1 MNSALS
7 RRRGAR
13 GSFSRWGP
21 GPRCWPG
28 QDFSSYKSVSEARK
42 RAPGQLL
49 RGLMKAPGAPRQ
61 SFRHLGCGL
70 ECLLQAMRTED
81 VPRGACRT
89 GSRGPCE
96 NLMRRHR
103 RCQSTSRAT
112 KSPASGARGHQ
123 FSSVREAHPSNFAS
137 SARPRA
143 GIKDAS
149 LARSTATYSIPF
161 AVCQR
166 RHSCPICFL
175 AVIARDAHARWR
187 ALKLHASRPL
197 IAAWRALSGRTCAPP
212 LLRARQG
219 RALVRTRAR
228 DTDLAAKSPRSFPHV
243 AQAVEEILHGQSR
256 PAL

>member
-1 MNSALS
+1 MLCPWKARMFVFPRQTARARCAGALRSCRSQS
-7 RRRGAR
+7 RR
-13 GSFSRWGP
+13 
-21 GPRCWPG
+21 
-28 QDFSSYKSVSEARK
+28 
-42 RAPGQLL
+42 AP
-49 RGLMKAPGAPRQ
+49 
-61 SFRHLGCGL
+61 
-70 ECLLQAMRTED
+70 
-81 VPRGACRT
+81 
-89 GSRGPCE
+89 
-96 NLMRRHR
+96 RHR
-103 RCQSTSRAT
+103 RAQAGAAREMAQDADDRESVCNLRVYPGEALPVPARAGGGAQEQSNL
-112 KSPASGARGHQ
+112 
-123 FSSVREAHPSNFAS
+123 SSAREAHPSNFAS

-219 RALVRTRAR
+219 RA
-228 DTDLAAKSPRSFPHV
+228 PF
-243 AQAVEEILHGQSR
+243 
-256 PAL
+256 AL